1 MPIIIGNALLIT
13 IALVKASRFFFLKS
27 RNYSRVKREGDRDDR
42 GCASRR
48 LISSIFAGSLESLSL
63 LYPLG

>member
-1 MPIIIGNALLIT
+1 VPIIIGNALLIT

-42 GCASRR
+42 GYASRR
-48 LISSIFAGSLESLSL
+48 LISSIFTGSLESLSL